1 MWDINNKKL
10 QRDLNLYNSPNQKLE
25 FFTFFC
31 DLYYPLIVS
40 SF

>member
-10 QRDLNLYNSPNQKLE
+10 QRDLNLYNSANQKLE
-25 FFTFFC
+25 FFTFY